1 MTGAA
6 LSSLAEFESLAQ
18 ARLDPGVWAFLA
30 GGAGEGRAVAAN
42 LAAFARRTLR
52 PRVLVDVSGTTTRAA
67 VLGRDVSL
75 PVLVAPVALQGLLHE
90 EGERATARAAAR
102 SGTVM
107 CVSLVSQ
114 STPAEVAAAAP
125 GARLWFQ
132 LYCTRDPGLN
142 ADIVGQARDAGFEAL
157 VVTVDGPVLGR
168 RDDVRRAGFRLPDDF
183 RIGVT
188 ARDGRPGLTP
198 AEFAG
203 LIDPSLTWADLD
215 ALAGGLPLVVKGIL
229 TREDAQLACDH
240 GAAAV
245 VVSNHGGRQLDAAP
259 ASLDCLAEV
268 VEAVAGRAE
277 VLLDGGVRCGS
288 DVAIAIALGA
298 TAVLV
303 GRPVMWGLAAS
314 GEQGATAVLELFRA
328 ELENTLALCGCR
340 SPHDLAPAHVGE
352 VR

>member
-6 LSSLAEFESLAQ
+6 LSRLAEIESLA
-18 ARLDPGVWAFLA
+18 AGRLDPGACAFLA

-52 PRVLVDVSGTTTRAA
+52 PRVLVDVSGTTTATA
-67 VLGRDVSL
+67 VLGRDVAL
-75 PVLVAPVALQGLLHE
+75 PVLVAPVGLQGLLHE

-102 SGTVM
+102 CGTVM
-107 CVSLVSQ
+107 CVSTISQ
-114 STPAEVAAAAP
+114 ATPTEVAAAAP

-132 LYCTRDPGLN
+132 LYCTRDRGLN
-142 ADIVGQARDAGFEAL
+142 SEIVGQAVAAGYEAL

-168 RDDVRRAGFRLPDDF
+168 RDDTTRAGFRYPDGY
-183 RIGVT
+183 RVGVT
-188 ARDGRPGLTP
+188 ARHGRPGLTP
-198 AEFAG
+198 AELAA
-203 LIDPSLTWADLD
+203 LVDPSLTWADLEG
-215 ALAGGLPLVVKGIL
+215 LSGGLPLVVKGVL
-229 TREDAQLACDH
+229 TGEDAQLACEH

-277 VLLDGGVRCGS
+277 VLLDGGVRRGS
-288 DVAIAIALGA
+288 DVAIALALGA
-298 TAVLV
+298 SAVLV

-314 GEQGATAVLELFRA
+314 GEQGATEVLELFRA

-340 SPHDLAPAHVGE
+340 SPRELSPAHVGE
-352 VR
+352 AR